1 MSLCL
6 LVTCSSESEAGS
18 SLSIMILLSCSD
30 KSVVTAVAVAESMA
44 DMSEMCVCLIVLEP
58 FYPDHLLYIGTDFE
72 NSHI

>member
-1 MSLCL
+1 
-6 LVTCSSESEAGS
+6 
-18 SLSIMILLSCSD
+18 MILLSCSD
-30 KSVVTAVAVAESMA
+30 KSVVAAVAVAESMA